1 MTDPSPARRIRNACD
16 SIHDALALAEH
27 PPAPRGGQSGAT
39 SGSRPPMPVPILD
52 AKLDLKQKITSWALM
67 IGEDGGFVI
76 DCDDETEARTTLA
89 VLTAA
94 WKAGGYVDV
103 ELHRQVAGIHEYLTG
118 RARGIQPVMS
128 FVADGVIPGICTFRG
143 LDPEI
148 MVASS

>member
-1 MTDPSPARRIRNACD
+1 MAAGDLLNGDNQYELNGTVIGQGDVRLGDSGCEGWEAESVGANDADLDLGDGGVAGFDARRPK
-16 SIHDALALAEH
+16 EV
-27 PPAPRGGQSGAT
+27 T
-39 SGSRPPMPVPILD
+39 VP
-52 AKLDLKQKITSWALM
+52 
-67 IGEDGGFVI
+67 FVI

-128 FVADGVIPGICTFRG
+128 FVADGVIPGICTFQG